1 MEQGVD
7 RRVDPLAVT
16 EVDVAADHETEG
28 PVHDPS
34 NEVLFL
40 PG

>member
-7 RRVDPLAVT
+7 RRVDPLP
-16 EVDVAADHETEG
+16 VAKVHVATDRETESS
-28 PVHDPS
+28 VDKPS